1 MDEEF
6 SVDVSILNVVRQEL
20 ENPKA
25 CSGINVNLEQAFAKY
40 DEEQGDF
47 LDQLS
52 EGDFFMFRSQNYK
65 KLETRRTRVVCLNLK
80 NKRKYL
86 INKGAKIQKIKLV

>member
-6 SVDVSILNVVRQEL
+6 SVDKDVLRAVHHEL

-25 CSGINVNLEQAFAKY
+25 CSGVNASIERSFAKY
-40 DEEQGDF
+40 DEDEGVF

-52 EGDFFMFRSQNYK
+52 EGDLFMFRNQQYE
-65 KLETRRTRVVCLNLK
+65 KLETRRTRVMCLNLK

-86 INKGAKIQKIKLV
+86 ISIAAKIQKMELR